1 MMFHNPNNQYLP
13 DKLRQEHNVPIGI
26 EILSIARFM
35 TVRDNS
41 GSFLPYSQSTIS
53 NTCMANLAPIVD
65 SIDKPIVS
73 FIKRRFQAF
82 FDNRFFYYLLC
93 LYRQLRI
100 KANHIRS
107 PKPSSFPPHPGN
119 GKDSSQK
126 KEAAFNISLSAPFQ
140 KLILPSH
147 SIGITQNENAA

>member
-1 MMFHNPNNQYLP
+1 
-13 DKLRQEHNVPIGI
+13 
-26 EILSIARFM
+26 M
-35 TVRDNS
+35 T
-41 GSFLPYSQSTIS
+41 
-53 NTCMANLAPIVD
+53 NLAPIVD

-73 FIKRRFQAF
+73 FIEGRFQTF

-100 KANHIRS
+100 KPIISDRQSHRHFPHIQEMGRI
-107 PKPSSFPPHPGN
+107 PVRKRGRFQHL
-119 GKDSSQK
+119 
-126 KEAAFNISLSAPFQ
+126 ALRPFQ